1 MDVQRNVGMGMRTSL
16 NMRRVVITLCS
27 VVLGWAPGAL
37 AQQQLENPRP
47 DSFQS
52 GITVIS
58 GWVCNAQKVQIRVDS
73 QIFLDTVYGTGR
85 EDTRPPCGDANN
97 GFNVLVNWNE
107 LTEGVHTVALCV
119 NNVCGK
125 NISVA
130 VTSYGSKFLRGL
142 NGAAVATCT
151 NKLSP
156 AFPTPT
162 VLTWQ
167 ESLQNWTIG
176 LTPTCREVDGQCN
189 PLPTDSAGRKICLDL
204 IECCRLQ

>member
-1 MDVQRNVGMGMRTSL
+1 MSLQECLRVYAETSPNIQR
-16 NMRRVVITLCS
+16 IAIAICS
-27 VVLGWAPGAL
+27 IVLGWAQGVF

-52 GITVIS
+52 GISPIS
-58 GWVCNAQKVQIRVDS
+58 GWACNTQKVQIRVDN
-73 QIFLDTVYGTGR
+73 QILLDTVYGTGR
-85 EDTRPPCGDANN
+85 EDTRQLCGDANN

-107 LTEGVHTVALCV
+107 LNEGVHTIALCV
-119 NNVCGK
+119 NDVCGK

-130 VTSYGSKFLRGL
+130 VTSYGSRFLSGL
-142 NGAAVATCT
+142 NGSAVAVCT

-167 ESLQNWTIG
+167 ETLQNWTIG
-176 LTPTCREVDGQCN
+176 LTPTCGEVDGQCS
-189 PLPTDSAGRKICLDL
+189 PLPPDQAGRKLCTDL
-204 IECCRLQ
+204 IECCRLK